1 MFTLSLNSKHSNSLG
16 MKFVF
21 ILFINLVTIFSHG
34 LEIELAMNAKVK
46 NSEDEKFIDKKSGET
61 IELNAGNILFI
72 VPEKQ
77 LPFIL
82 VGENPSS
89 KKIVLNS
96 IDLSET
102 FAEVI
107 DQKIQLATDVVISE
121 MKKIEHLLKKK
132 DYSGAQGRVSSLKHQ
147 YPKISQVLFLSAT
160 VSYLANNN
168 TQAIEDLN
176 RGLAIDPNDE
186 SAKQLL
192 KKLELKRP

>member
-1 MFTLSLNSKHSNSLG
+1 